1 MPPRPVVLITGSSGF
16 LGQAM
21 AARLVRHY
29 QVVGLD
35 TIKPKK
41 PLEDIETVLVDLTSD
56 ESVRETL
63 VELRRRFGP
72 RLASVVH
79 LAAYYDLS
87 GEPDPKYQSVTV
99 EGTRRLLRGLQ
110 RGFDKVEQFVFAST
124 MLVHAPTQPGRPITE
139 DWPLEPKWAYPQS
152 KVETEQLVRAEHGL
166 IPVVILRPAG
176 VYDERCRSA
185 FLAQQ
190 IARIY
195 ERQPTSY
202 LFAGD
207 PSHGQSPLHLD
218 DLVDAVERVVNRR
231 GDLPAE
237 VTFLLGETETPSYKA
252 LQRRIG
258 ELVHGQPWPVV
269 TLPKPLV
276 EAGAWVQEEVLA
288 DDPFI
293 RPWMVEIADDH
304 YELDISRA
312 RTLLGWSPRHSLLAT
327 LPAMIAALKAD
338 PTDWYAGQQ
347 AQSRC
352 GRGCGGGA
360 AGSG

>member
-1 MPPRPVVLITGSSGF
+1 MPPRPLVLITGSSGF

-21 AARLVRHY
+21 ATRLVRQY
-29 QVVGLD
+29 RVVGLD
-35 TIKPKK
+35 TVQPKQ
-41 PLEDIETVLVDLTSD
+41 PLDGVETVLVDLTSD
-56 ESVRETL
+56 DNVHDAL
-63 VELRRRFGP
+63 AGIRRRFGAH
-72 RLASVVH
+72 LASVIH

-99 EGTRRLLRGLQ
+99 EGTRRLLLALQ
-110 RGFDKVEQFVFAST
+110 HGFDKVEQFVFAST

-139 DWPLEPKWAYPQS
+139 DWPLAPTWAYPQS
-152 KVETEQLVRAEHGL
+152 KVETEQLVQAEHGP

-176 VYDERCRSA
+176 VYDQRCRSA

-207 PSHGQSPLHLD
+207 PSHGQPSLHLD
-218 DLVDAVERVVNRR
+218 DLVDAVERVVKRR

-237 VTFLLGETETPSYKA
+237 AILLLGETETPSYEI

-258 ELVHGQPWPVV
+258 ELVHGEPWPVV
-269 TLPKPLV
+269 ALPKPLV
-276 EAGAWVQEEVLA
+276 EAGAWVQEEVLSH
-288 DDPFI
+288 DPFI

-304 YELDISRA
+304 YELDTSRA
-312 RTLLGWSPRHSLLAT
+312 RTLLKRF
-327 LPAMIAALKAD
+327 
-338 PTDWYAGQQ
+338 
-347 AQSRC
+347 
-352 GRGCGGGA
+352 
-360 AGSG
+360 